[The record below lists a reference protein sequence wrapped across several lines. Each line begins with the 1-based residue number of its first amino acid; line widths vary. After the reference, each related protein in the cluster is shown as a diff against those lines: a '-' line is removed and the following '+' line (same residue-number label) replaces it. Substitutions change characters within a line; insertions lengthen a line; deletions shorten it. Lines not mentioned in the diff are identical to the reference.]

1 MKLLTHNQCR
11 RLGIAIVILNLL
23 DALFTLVYIAA
34 GVATEANPIMAFFL
48 GVGEPAFILAKMF
61 MVGVGVTFLARL
73 AVTRRLAA
81 FGLVV
86 TAGCYTLLLGYHLS
100 ALSLLL
106 R

>member
-1 MKLLTHNQCR
+1 MRQR
-11 RLGIAIVILNLL
+11 DSAIVILNLL

-34 GVATEANPIMAFFL
+34 GVATEANPVMAFFL
-48 GVGEPAFILAKMF
+48 GIGEPVFILAKMF

-81 FGLVV
+81 AGLVV
-86 TAGCYTLLLGYHLS
+86 TAACYLLLLGYHLS

-106 R
+106 N